1 MKQRG
6 ARPIYLPSH
15 STRELP
21 AFVGALA
28 CASLFLVGILT
39 NLPCSQSA
47 LAQSNA
53 AVLIEK
59 AYVDVNGM
67 VHIVGGNGKNVKAPK
82 ENGQVSCD
90 LVRVANDQQT
100 AGWLVEVPNCCTS
113 YPIAMTLVI
122 WRSGR
127 IVHRFANG
135 MLIANWHFVDG
146 GKQAAF
152 YTNTVHGD
160 FAPHYELRDLRSGH
174 QVAKWDGP
182 LTDKAPLWAQ
192 ELSD

>member
-28 CASLFLVGILT
+28 CASLFLVCILT
-39 NLPCSQSA
+39 NLSGPQPA

-59 AYVDVNGM
+59 AYIDVNGM

-82 ENGQVSCD
+82 ENGQVGCD
-90 LVRVANDQQT
+90 LVRVADDQQT

-127 IVHRFANG
+127 IVHRFGNG
-135 MLIANWHFVDG
+135 MLIANWHFVAS

-160 FAPHYELRDLRSGH
+160 FAPHYELRDLPSGH